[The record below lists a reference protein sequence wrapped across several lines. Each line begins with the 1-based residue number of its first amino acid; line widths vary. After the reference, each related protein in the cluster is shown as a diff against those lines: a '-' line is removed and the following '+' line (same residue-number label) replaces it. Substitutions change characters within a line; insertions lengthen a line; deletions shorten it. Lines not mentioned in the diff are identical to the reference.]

1 MFCTVWLC
9 LHLYRVFFPSL
20 LCSHWPPCWLRNTK
34 DFFSIRSFG
43 FSMSLP
49 GCSSCQTHFNQVSAE
64 MLSPPTQP
72 VWNKYFLQTAQR
84 QITFIP
90 LFFVVHCGS
99 HYHLKLYH
107 LCADSSTVRRRR
119 QWQPTPALL
128 PGKSHG
134 WGSLVGCS
142 GWGHGESDTT
152 KRFHLHTLEKEMATH
167 SSVLAWRI
175 PGMGEPGG
183 LARYGVA
190 QNRTWLKWLSSS
202 SHS

>member
-9 LHLYRVFFPSL
+9 LHPFRVFFPSL
-20 LCSHWPPCWLRNTK
+20 LRSHWPPCWLRNTE

-49 GCSSCQTHFNQVSAE
+49 GCSSCQTLSCLLTHLNQVSSE

-128 PGKSHG
+128 PENPMDGGAWWAAVHGVTESRTRLSNFTFTHWRRKWQPTPVFLPGESQG
-134 WGSLVGCS
+134 WGSLVGCRV
-142 GWGHGESDTT
+142 WGRTESDMTEVT
-152 KRFHLHTLEKEMATH
+152 
-167 SSVLAWRI
+167 
-175 PGMGEPGG
+175 
-183 LARYGVA
+183 
-190 QNRTWLKWLSSS
+190 
-202 SHS
+202 